1 MYGLKD
7 PEEIL
12 EETKNRLGRIPTV
25 PEVTTKDLEE
35 LDELKKLQKKLSA
48 LRKKDIVAKVSPRLL
63 WILGARRLGRRVDT
77 RLS

>member
-48 LRKKDIVAKVSPRLL
+48 FRKKDIVAKVYVSIVSVSLRKTTVHR
-63 WILGARRLGRRVDT
+63 WI
-77 RLS
+77 